1 MGIIKNKKSKEV
13 FNLLKTILRRFKG
26 LFFFRLT
33 FYCKRQNNQ
42 NKALKSIKKT
52 ARPPPGLLSIFFF
65 FVFLFFFFGLFSER
79 TFLGF
84 QPNKNRKQDKIR
96 SHALLF
102 KNFKKI

>member
-1 MGIIKNKKSKEV
+1 MYICKVFFRIFILTEVEESKEV
-13 FNLLKTILRRFKG
+13 FNKIILKRFKA

-79 TFLGF
+79 TFWGF
-84 QPNKNRKQDKIR
+84 QPNKP
-96 SHALLF
+96 LF
-102 KNFKKI
+102 FACFCY